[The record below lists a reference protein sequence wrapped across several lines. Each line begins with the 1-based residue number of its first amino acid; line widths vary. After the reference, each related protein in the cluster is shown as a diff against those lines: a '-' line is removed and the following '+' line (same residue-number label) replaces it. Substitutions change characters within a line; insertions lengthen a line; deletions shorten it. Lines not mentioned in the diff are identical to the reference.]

1 MSAVAPVTSRALAAA
16 ATRRIAASSVLPQKV
31 LAHFLGAPG
40 TAPVPSRYERS
51 LRPYAARVLRPAG
64 TIYAGGDL

>member
-1 MSAVAPVTSRALAAA
+1 MAVNSLASRARMHA

-40 TAPVPSRYERS
+40 TAPVPFRYERS
-51 LRPYAARVLRPAG
+51 LRPSAARVSRPAA
-64 TIYAGGDL
+64 TIYSGGDR